1 MGSKLRIRLREWLHK
16 VLGSIAFYPAAIGLA
31 FLLLSFLSIR
41 FDFSAT
47 GKHIKASLHWLS
59 LRDATTARSII
70 SSIVSGIIS
79 LTVFSFSMVMIV
91 LNQAASQMSNR
102 VLDKLIGN
110 RFQQM
115 VLGIYIGT
123 IVYAL
128 ALLSTIRDVDSGI
141 YIPALSTYL
150 LIVLTVTDIFLFI
163 YFIHYITQSVKY
175 EVIIQRIYKA
185 TKASLLR
192 ACCLRQEEEPPPLAG
207 PPPSCFIPAG
217 VSGIY
222 EGFDE
227 KPLMQLCD
235 EHDCVL
241 YLTQLPGSFVLKG
254 RPVAGISKP
263 LPQEVRHEI
272 AASLRIHE
280 AESIEGNFFY
290 GFRQLMEIALK
301 ALSPGINDP
310 DTAVISL
317 RALFRLY
324 ACRLCYHPE
333 HSIKDGTGRPRLL
346 VTGLTFEKIFSD
358 TVLPVWDYGKAD
370 RIIRHELLHLLSQ
383 LQAASPTAA
392 GGRLLRQ
399 VRHETAAR
407 ERHT

>member
-1 MGSKLRIRLREWLHK
+1 MLSAVKIKLQERLRKLVH
-16 VLGSIAFYPAAIGLA
+16 SIAFYPAVIGLG

-47 GKHIKASLHWLS
+47 GKHIKGSLHWLS

-70 SSIVSGIIS
+70 SSIVSGVIS

-128 ALLSTIRDVDSGI
+128 FLLSTIRDIDSGI

-150 LIVLTVTDIFLFI
+150 LIVLTVFDIFLFI
-163 YFIHYITQSVKY
+163 YFLHYITQSVKY
-175 EVIIQRIYKA
+175 EVIIQRIYRA
-185 TKASLLR
+185 TEKSLLK
-192 ACCLRQEEEPPPLAG
+192 ACCLQHTPPEEVRQEPQY
-207 PPPSCFIPAG
+207 FIPSA

-222 EGFDE
+222 EGFHAG
-227 KPLMQLCD
+227 PLTELCD
-235 EHDCVL
+235 QHDCTLFIKVL
-241 YLTQLPGSFVLKG
+241 QGEFVLKG
-254 RPVAGISKP
+254 MPVAGISRA
-263 LPQEVRHEI
+263 LPEEVQSQI
-272 AASLRIHE
+272 AGSLNIHQT
-280 AESIEGNFFY
+280 ESIEGNFFY
-290 GFRQLMEIALK
+290 GFKQLMEIALK

-310 DTAVISL
+310 DTAVIAL

-324 ACRLCYHPE
+324 AYRVRFYPE
-333 HSIKDGTGRPRLL
+333 HKLKNEAGKVRL
-346 VTGLTFEKIFSD
+346 VVAELTFEKIFRD
-358 TVLPVWDYGKAD
+358 TLLPVWDYGKGD
-370 RIIRHELLHLLSQ
+370 RIIRHELQNLLAQ
-383 LQAASPTAA
+383 LQAASPTAVA
-392 GGRLLRQ
+392 GKLLAGVQ
-399 VRHETAAR
+399 QETAAQ
-407 ERHT
+407 ES